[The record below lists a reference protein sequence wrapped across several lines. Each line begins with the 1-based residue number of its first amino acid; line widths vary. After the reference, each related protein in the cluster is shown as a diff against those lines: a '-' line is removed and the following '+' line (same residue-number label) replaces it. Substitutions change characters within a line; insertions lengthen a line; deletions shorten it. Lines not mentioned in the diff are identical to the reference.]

1 MRALITGVAGQ
12 DGTLLS
18 KKLIN
23 LGWEV
28 IGTKLKTE
36 VLHQDNPLTDVQ
48 VVDLDVTDFKSVQN
62 IIASFKPEV
71 IFHLAGISSVGF
83 SIKNPELTKSV
94 NVGGVANFLNVL
106 ATDNFRNTHF
116 IHAASTEIFDA
127 SSGVVNENSPLGPQ
141 SPYAES
147 KAEAYRLCQDARNH
161 GLHATNAILSNHESY
176 LRPVDFVTGK
186 IANGVARISLGLDG
200 VIQLGNI
207 DVQKDWSSA
216 DDVVQGLI
224 EIASKQFLGDVILAS
239 GTSTNLKDI
248 IREAFAYV
256 GISNWQ
262 DYISTDQSLIRANE
276 SREIRI
282 DPSLAHRELGWKTST
297 PLSTWV
303 GEMVE
308 LHIQESK
315 QLLT

>member
-18 KKLIN
+18 KKLFE
-23 LGWEV
+23 LGWE
-28 IGTKLKTE
+28 ITGTKLE
-36 VLHQDNPLTDVQ
+36 SEILHQDNPLEMSSVT
-48 VVDLDVTDFKSVQN
+48 DLDVTDFGSVKR
-62 IIASFKPEV
+62 IVSAIKPEV

-106 ATDNFRNTHF
+106 ATDDFRDTHF

-147 KAEAYRLCQDARNH
+147 KAEAYQLCIKARNNS
-161 GLHATNAILSNHESY
+161 LPVTNAILSNHESY

-186 IANGVARISLGLDG
+186 IANGVAKISLGLADH
-200 VIQLGNI
+200 IKLGNI
-207 DVQKDWSSA
+207 DVEKDWSSA

-224 EIASKQFLGDVILAS
+224 EIASNRFVGDVILAS
-239 GTSTNLKDI
+239 GKSTNLADI
-248 IREAFAYV
+248 IREALAYV

-262 DYISTDQSLIRANE
+262 DYITTDQSLIRANE
-276 SREIRI
+276 SKEIRI
-282 DPSLAHRELGWKTST
+282 DPSLARSVLGWEAITPVSEWVGQMVEFHIRELN
-297 PLSTWV
+297 
-303 GEMVE
+303 
-308 LHIQESK
+308 ES
-315 QLLT
+315 Q